1 MNKPFAR
8 KITSVL
14 LAGALILGGSIAMSA
29 SANAAGKQGTTCT
42 KLKAKSGVYTC
53 SKNPLVPTS
62 TKLIW
67 ITANCISVQSAYLS
81 SVADLNSYTK
91 NATNSSN
98 QSRSLLAS
106 YQNALTIA
114 TSGLDTLM
122 NTKVYPI
129 DYVPGSKPPTPSVT
143 VIGYNNAVIA
153 INAKI
158 AADQTNQ
165 ANYLAAVAKDVAG
178 STQAISDQKSADSFA
193 AAIKSRQ
200 GTLALL
206 TRSIATL
213 QRQIGYDKTAIATW
227 TSTVNSA
234 IAAQKSL
241 MAQLKAQVTS
251 AKTTRKLACRA
262 GL

>member
-129 DYVPGSKPPTPSVT
+129 DFIPGSKPPTPSVT
-143 VIGYNNAVIA
+143 VIGYANAVIA

-178 STQAISDQKSADSFA
+178 S
-193 AAIKSRQ
+193 
-200 GTLALL
+200 
-206 TRSIATL
+206 
-213 QRQIGYDKTAIATW
+213 
-227 TSTVNSA
+227 
-234 IAAQKSL
+234 
-241 MAQLKAQVTS
+241 
-251 AKTTRKLACRA
+251 
-262 GL
+262 